1 MDREIGREGR
11 YETGRQEER
20 QVKRVESDSYKGR
33 KRARC
38 RLERVKGREKER
50 QVDRERDR

>member
-20 QVKRVESDSYKGR
+20 QVKKDSQKGR
-33 KRARC
+33 KRERC
-38 RLERVKGREKER
+38 RLEKVKGRDEER
-50 QVDRERDR
+50 QVKRQIGRDR